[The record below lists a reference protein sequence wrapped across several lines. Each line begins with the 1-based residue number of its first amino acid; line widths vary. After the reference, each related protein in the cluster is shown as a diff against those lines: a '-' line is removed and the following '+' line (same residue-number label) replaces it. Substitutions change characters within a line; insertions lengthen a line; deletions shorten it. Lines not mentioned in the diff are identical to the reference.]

1 MKEKNYQTINYL
13 RITVFSYYNFFLEN
27 ISKKEF
33 HFVKSVDMQLATN
46 EWVIKNDRRLGS
58 KSLLRSISLV
68 WSIIET
74 LNFFKEYYVKEK
86 YSAGN
91 L

>member
-46 EWVIKNDRRLGS
+46 DWVIKNDRRLGS
-58 KSLLRSISLV
+58 KFLLRSISLV

-74 LNFFKEYYVKEK
+74 LKFFKEYYVKEK